1 MTNINADVLAIN
13 SVRGDEYFTLEKD
26 VRIIA
31 DNLIPNLNIWCPFDT
46 EESHFPHVLREYG
59 HTVTAT
65 SSDFF
70 TTEPPPGCN
79 AVVSN
84 PPFSRKKEVLRHL
97 KDLNLPF
104 ALILHFLFL
113 NDGVP
118 LDYGHQ
124 IILFRKRIHFI
135 IPEIGELNKPRTNC
149 FVLSNGLL
157 KNDFTIVRN

>member
-1 MTNINADVLAIN
+1 MLTTN
-13 SVRGDEYFTLEKD
+13 SVRGNEYFKLEKD
-26 VRIIA
+26 VRTIA
-31 DNLIPNLNIWCPFDT
+31 GNLIPDLNIWCPFDT
-46 EESHFPHVLREYG
+46 EKSPFPHVLREYG
-59 HTVTAT
+59 YTVTAT

-70 TTEPPPGCN
+70 TTELPPGCD

-84 PPFSRKKEVLRHL
+84 PPFSRKKEILQRL

-104 ALILHFLFL
+104 ALLLPFLFL

-124 IILFRKRIHFI
+124 IILIQKRVHFV
-135 IPEIGELNKPRTNC
+135 IPEIGELNKPRVNC
-149 FVLSNGLL
+149 FVISNGIL

>member
-31 DNLIPNLNIWCPFDT
+31 DNLIPNLNIWCPFDS

-97 KDLNLPF
+97 KDLNC
-104 ALILHFLFL
+104 
-113 NDGVP
+113 
-118 LDYGHQ
+118 
-124 IILFRKRIHFI
+124 RSR
-135 IPEIGELNKPRTNC
+135 
-149 FVLSNGLL
+149 
-157 KNDFTIVRN
+157 

>member
-26 VRIIA
+26 VRTIA

-46 EESHFPHVLREYG
+46 KESHFPHVLREYG

-84 PPFSRKKEVLRHL
+84 PPFSRKKEILQRL
-97 KDLNLPF
+97 KDLDLPF
-104 ALILHFLFL
+104 ALILPFLFL

-149 FVLSNGLL
+149 FVLSNGIL

>member
-31 DNLIPNLNIWCPFDT
+31 DKLIPD
-46 EESHFPHVLREYG
+46 LREHG

-79 AVVSN
+79 AVISN
-84 PPFSRKKEVLRHL
+84 PPFSRKKEILQHL
-97 KDLNLPF
+97 KALNLPF
-104 ALILHFLFL
+104 ALILPFLFL

-124 IILFRKRIHFI
+124 IMLFRKRIHFV
-135 IPEIGELNKPRTNC
+135 IPEIGEINKPRTNC

-157 KNDFTIVRN
+157 KNDFTIVRK

>member
-1 MTNINADVLAIN
+1 MPNINADVLAIN

-31 DNLIPNLNIWCPFDT
+31 DNLIPDLNIWCPFDT

-79 AVVSN
+79 AVAATRRSAA
-84 PPFSRKKEVLRHL
+84 RKKSSG
-97 KDLNLPF
+97 
-104 ALILHFLFL
+104 I
-113 NDGVP
+113 
-118 LDYGHQ
+118 
-124 IILFRKRIHFI
+124 
-135 IPEIGELNKPRTNC
+135 
-149 FVLSNGLL
+149 
-157 KNDFTIVRN
+157 